1 MLNKELIAL
10 LAKLPS
16 DAEIKMLCED
26 YVSGIYD
33 EDIDA
38 IVVVREKNNK
48 IKCVCLTNDLDS
60 CIEYIISEEMYDTF
74 EEFVESVYC
83 ISDQNID
90 YNDYVDNFYVD
101 AEEDEE
107 DDTK

>member
-1 MLNKELIAL
+1 MLNKNLITFL
-10 LAKLPS
+10 TKLPA

-48 IKCVCLTNDLDS
+48 IKYVYLTNDLDS
-60 CIEYIISEEMYDTF
+60 CVEYIISEEMYDTF
-74 EEFVESVYC
+74 EEFIESVYC
-83 ISDQNID
+83 ISNQDID
-90 YNDYVDNFYVD
+90 YNDYIDNFDVD
-101 AEEDEE
+101 EDDE
-107 DDTK
+107 DDTE

>member
-10 LAKLPS
+10 LSKLPS

-48 IKCVCLTNDLDS
+48 IKYVYLTNDLDS

-90 YNDYVDNFYVD
+90 YNDYADNFYVD
-101 AEEDEE
+101 VEEDEE